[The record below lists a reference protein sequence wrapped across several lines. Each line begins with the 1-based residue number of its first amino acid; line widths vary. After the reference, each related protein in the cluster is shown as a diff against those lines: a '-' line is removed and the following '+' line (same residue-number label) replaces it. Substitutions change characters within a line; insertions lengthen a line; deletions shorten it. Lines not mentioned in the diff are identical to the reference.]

1 MLEID
6 RFVFRMPSQRENNEL
21 TESFSLG
28 KFGFLQINLIHNGK
42 ICNFAKYKNQTECL
56 FSLYFSTIYI
66 SIMIRLKKIS
76 LSQVREQIETLPE
89 DVNARLLGGASKTTK
104 KPSTT
109 RRPTLPPL
117 IITQTPTPRDKTSV
131 APPPVLPYKRKK

>member
-1 MLEID
+1 
-6 RFVFRMPSQRENNEL
+6 MPSQRENNEL

-28 KFGFLQINLIHNGK
+28 KFKFLQINLIHNGK
-42 ICNFAKYKNQTECL
+42 ICNFAKYKNQTGCL

-76 LSQVREQIETLPE
+76 LSQVREQIATLPE

-109 RRPTLPPL
+109 RRPTAMPTLPPL
-117 IITQTPTPRDKTSV
+117 LITQTPTPRDKTSV
-131 APPPVLPYKRKK
+131 APPPELPYKRKK